1 MAMAAAS
8 LALLA
13 AGLAA
18 SSGLA
23 APDGGLDTV
32 PPDFAGVPACHIEAV
47 PPDPA
52 NKRTVHCPGP
62 SVTGSSRLALAL
74 PDEMYGGP
82 DRAQWRDGDRFL
94 WDVPGIWLRP
104 GTYKGTWTSTDPS
117 GNTAT
122 TTQVILISD
131 TTPPLFKPA
140 PAPAMNVEATA
151 PETEI
156 SASLAGIAVVDASG
170 SASLKSNVGTIGV
183 GETARMLWTA
193 RDDAGNV
200 SRVRQEITVQDTTP
214 PRVELPSPPAI
225 TIEATGTLTTITPAM
240 AGVRGVDAVT
250 PKPALTASPS
260 RLGIGSHTVEWIARD
275 GAGLDSPAVGQPVT
289 IVPKFALTSS
299 SISDYGI
306 NLVFSQDVDP
316 KTAAGIRAAKL
327 DAPRVIDA
335 RPAISVSEKTIRID
349 PKRDPTFPS
358 PGFHRDTFCE
368 PRGITYDCYKINGQW
383 IITLPGSLASVH
395 GFSLHGESQPSF
407 EACRAQIGTS
417 TAVAG
422 CHTPVL
428 AS

>member
-183 GETARMLWTA
+183 GETARM
-193 RDDAGNV
+193 
-200 SRVRQEITVQDTTP
+200 
-214 PRVELPSPPAI
+214 
-225 TIEATGTLTTITPAM
+225 
-240 AGVRGVDAVT
+240 
-250 PKPALTASPS
+250 
-260 RLGIGSHTVEWIARD
+260 
-275 GAGLDSPAVGQPVT
+275 
-289 IVPKFALTSS
+289 SS